1 MKRKIKNMGNEV
13 DKLARNTGFVKVNQF
28 YVREENNVQ
37 VIESFV
43 DNVAALSQSMM
54 KTNMNST

>member
-13 DKLARNTGFVKVNQF
+13 DKLARNTGFVKINQF

>member
-37 VIESFV
+37 VIESYV

>member
-13 DKLARNTGFVKVNQF
+13 DKLARNTGFVKINQF

-37 VIESFV
+37 VIESYV

>member
-13 DKLARNTGFVKVNQF
+13 DKIARNTGFVKVNQF

-43 DNVAALSQSMM
+43 DNVAALSQSIM